1 MNDAAYNK
9 AKHSGA
15 MPGQRVSTHPSYT
28 EYSWDALARPMDALA
43 RPMDAQ
49 AQARQAGPK
58 ARPNPQ
64 VKRPQPQQRTANPA
78 AARPA
83 PMRQTV
89 ANPAAR
95 PGVRQSTAAVN
106 QRRDRMQ
113 QGSMQQNLQ
122 PQGNLSAQAR
132 KAQQAA
138 ARASAEALRRAEE
151 SRARTAAALKK
162 QAAKAEKLRH
172 KSMIAI
178 HTIAAEK
185 KYAFPLS
192 IVLIALCF
200 TILILAIVTTSV
212 QIGEITSVNASLR
225 RQYNALVSE
234 ENELRLQLET
244 RDDLRIVENMAKTEL
259 GMVKKDEVERYY
271 LTVRKEDRIEI
282 IEETV
287 EEKENLIDGVLR
299 FGASIVERVRGFFG
313 L

>member
-1 MNDAAYNK
+1 MTDAYNK
-9 AKHSGA
+9 PKHPGA

-28 EYSWDALARPMDALA
+28 EYSWDSLARPAAPA
-43 RPMDAQ
+43 RPAPQ
-49 AQARQAGPK
+49 TRAANPQAR
-58 ARPNPQ
+58 
-64 VKRPQPQQRTANPA
+64 RPQPQQRASNPA
-78 AARPA
+78 AARSA
-83 PMRQTV
+83 PMRQA
-89 ANPAAR
+89 ANPSVR
-95 PGVRQSTAAVN
+95 PDVRQTSAAVN

-113 QGSMQQNLQ
+113 QPQGRMQQPGRVNPQ

-132 KAQQAA
+132 RAQQAA
-138 ARASAEALRRAEE
+138 AKASAEALRRAEE

-162 QAAKAEKLRH
+162 QAAKAEKLRR
-172 KSMIAI
+172 KSLVAI

-185 KYAFPLS
+185 KYAFPLA

-200 TILILAIVTTSV
+200 TILIMAIVTTSV

-225 RQYNALVSE
+225 RQYNSLVSE

-287 EEKENLIDGVLR
+287 VEKESLIDGVLR
-299 FGASIVERVRGFFG
+299 FGASIVERVKGFFG

>member
-1 MNDAAYNK
+1 CSSD
-9 AKHSGA
+9 
-15 MPGQRVSTHPSYT
+15 
-28 EYSWDALARPMDALA
+28 L
-43 RPMDAQ
+43 
-49 AQARQAGPK
+49 
-58 ARPNPQ
+58 
-64 VKRPQPQQRTANPA
+64 RPQPQRAANP

-83 PMRQTV
+83 PMRQT

-113 QGSMQQNLQ
+113 QGGMNPQGRMQ

-132 KAQQAA
+132 RAQEAA
-138 ARASAEALRRAEE
+138 AKASAAALRRAEE
-151 SRARTAAALKK
+151 SRAKTAAALKK
-162 QAAKAEKLRH
+162 QAAKAEKLRR
-172 KSMIAI
+172 KSLVAI
-178 HTIAAEK
+178 HTITAEK
-185 KYAFPLS
+185 KYAFPLA

-225 RQYNALVSE
+225 RQYNSLVSE

-287 EEKENLIDGVLR
+287 VEKENLIDGVLR

>member
-1 MNDAAYNK
+1 MTDAYNK
-9 AKHSGA
+9 AKQSGA

-28 EYSWDALARPMDALA
+28 EYSCDALSRPMNPPMRPANPQARPAN
-43 RPMDAQ
+43 P
-49 AQARQAGPK
+49 QAR
-58 ARPNPQ
+58 
-64 VKRPQPQQRTANPA
+64 RPQPQRAANP

-83 PMRQTV
+83 PMRQT

-113 QGSMQQNLQ
+113 PQGGMNPQGRMQ

-132 KAQQAA
+132 RAQEAA
-138 ARASAEALRRAEE
+138 AKASAAALRRAEE

-162 QAAKAEKLRH
+162 QAAKAEKLRR
-172 KSMIAI
+172 KSLVAI
-178 HTIAAEK
+178 HTITAEK
-185 KYAFPLS
+185 KYAFPLA

-225 RQYNALVSE
+225 RQYNSLVSE

-287 EEKENLIDGVLR
+287 VEKENLIDGVLR

>member
-1 MNDAAYNK
+1 MTDAYNK
-9 AKHSGA
+9 PKHPGA

-28 EYSWDALARPMDALA
+28 EYSWDSLARPAA
-43 RPMDAQ
+43 PTRPAPQ
-49 AQARQAGPK
+49 PRSV
-58 ARPNPQ
+58 NPQ
-64 VKRPQPQQRTANPA
+64 TRRPQPQRTANPA

-83 PMRQTV
+83 PMQQT
-89 ANPAAR
+89 AAAR

-106 QRRDRMQ
+106 QRRDRIQ
-113 QGSMQQNLQ
+113 QGSMQQGRMQQGRTQPQQQGRTN

-132 KAQQAA
+132 RAQQAA
-138 ARASAEALRRAEE
+138 AKASAEALRRAEE

-162 QAAKAEKLRH
+162 QAAKAEKLRR
-172 KSMIAI
+172 KSLVAI

-212 QIGEITSVNASLR
+212 QIGEITSANASLR
-225 RQYNALVSE
+225 RQYNSLVSE

-282 IEETV
+282 IEEAV
-287 EEKENLIDGVLR
+287 VEKESLIDGVLR